1 MKLILLIA
9 IFCLTLEKS
18 SAKPGHMM
26 LKYYQKQVAAREHGE
41 LRIRCKSQISRGF
54 VSDRRCQEWIENIT
68 GSSQST
74 ISNLGLTSVCLIF
87 AMISKMIWR

>member
-54 VSDRRCQEWIENIT
+54 VSDRRCQEWIEDIT

-74 ISNLGLTSVCLIF
+74 ISNLGLTSLCLIF
-87 AMISKMIWR
+87 AMISNLIWR